1 MNADHVQLEASEQ
14 GKSEPSWP
22 GKFDHAGNASYLL
35 ADSAVVLAEY
45 EFAFSVTYLLWSK
58 KDYTL
63 GETSLTFDE
72 ATLWN
77 EEIAPHLRASIES
90 GPLNSEERRAQLAA
104 LFESNP
110 TLTREAMLRIAAFV
124 HAMWK
129 IGARAHISKRLQSS
143 ASQLVPTTRNGLA
156 ETHPLQDWRRT
167 WLNWAVGDESA
178 KFRERKRIAEEDAA
192 RQRVLQ
198 EERERREALERAQ
211 AQAEAARQRVL
222 QEERERREALERAQA
237 QAEAARQRVLQE
249 ERERK
254 HNAAKAEYKL
264 KLAAN
269 YIKTAESKEWAYG
282 DIPLTESDRRNLEC
296 EYVQEWFTSRT
307 SSQLSVQPNVDQIAA
322 ISRMSSRLLIQA
334 RAGSGKT
341 TLLVMRTIF
350 LIQHCK
356 VDPHQIILFV
366 FNKKAA
372 IEIETRLIEALGL
385 VGAPEDQLRSQ
396 LPFVQTFDAFAQ
408 ACSNWVNWEDYE
420 REDLFFNAIQTLIS
434 ERPDAVRDA
443 MKGLFQRDWERLE
456 AAFIPGR
463 EATLSTRRS
472 YEADGLRETLG
483 GEQVKSLGEHRI
495 ANFLFE
501 HDIPYRYEKPLYGT
515 QIKHWSPDFTLFPEL
530 DPNERIIVEYLGL
543 AGIPE
548 YDLKTASKKDALYGM
563 EESQRPTVIWLLP
576 ADMVTPG
583 KSNTRYKETILKA
596 LADRRLKCQPLSED
610 EIWARIKVRAVSTF
624 REVMISVAERA
635 MQLNWGASELQ
646 NAASGSPVPDL
657 LSLAAAVLAN
667 VKENPIEGK
676 RSYAEICWDA
686 AGALNASNFSPPSL
700 HWKASKLRQELD
712 ISSLREI
719 LIDEY
724 QDYAP
729 RFNALIEGL
738 ITRSPATR
746 VVAVGDDW
754 QAINRYAGSD
764 SRYIETAAREYARVL
779 LPMNHRSRKEI
790 VELGNSLMEGHG
802 PAATSEQGKDPA
814 DIRKFSI
821 DQLKIDPLEKDAVE
835 KYCDLYPN
843 VPVAISRLA
852 IPHLRKGNTVAVL
865 ARTNPELA
873 VNNRNQRKRTPLT
886 AMLSEMAG
894 TDTGLIDVGTAHSYK
909 GLQAD
914 VVILVTEKF
923 PLLHSHRVITE
934 VFGDTE
940 EVVRIDERR
949 LLYVALT
956 RAKHTLYILVRNQS
970 DDQEFVSELK
980 IPTGSWSE
988 FPPTGAHMESQEK
1001 LLVLVSGGSY
1011 QVRFALKKDGFTFRD
1026 RPQKHWQKI
1035 EHVLRDPLAIVE
1047 ELKRRPWA
1055 NSDTLTDD
1063 LYIEV
1068 RNGSKA
1074 LVASAVIRAKAGN
1087 AASELAHAASQA
1099 ESGRPAGEF
1108 TPSHELEV
1116 RRRAYESG
1124 ERSGSLRGT
1133 RDGDITTAPPVRDGG
1148 STTFRKPRERYFH
1161 DNDRVQ
1167 HHLFGIGIVVTSKL
1181 TLTDEEVTI
1190 AFVGVG
1196 VKTLAASLANL
1207 ERL

>member
-1 MNADHVQLEASEQ
+1 MNAAQVQTGDSEQ
-14 GKSEPSWP
+14 GQSEPSWP
-22 GKFDHAGNASYLL
+22 GTFNHAGKASYLL

-63 GETSLTFDE
+63 PETSLTFDE

-90 GPLNSEERRAQLAA
+90 GPLNPEERRTKLAA

-110 TLTREAMLRIAAFV
+110 NLTGEAMMRISAFL
-124 HAMWK
+124 HTMWK
-129 IGARAHISKRLQSS
+129 IGARAHISKLLRYTMWKVGARAHISKLLRLN
-143 ASQLVPTTRNGLA
+143 ASELVPTARNGLA
-156 ETHPLQDWRRT
+156 ETHPLQDWRRL
-167 WLNWAVGDESA
+167 WLNWVVGDESA
-178 KFRERKRIAEEDAA
+178 KFRERKRIAEEEAA

-198 EERERREALERAQ
+198 EERERVEALERAQ
-211 AQAEAARQRVL
+211 AQEEAARQRVL
-222 QEERERREALERAQA
+222 QEERERRD
-237 QAEAARQRVLQE
+237 
-249 ERERK
+249 
-254 HNAAKAEYKL
+254 NAAKAEYKL
-264 KLAAN
+264 RLATT
-269 YIKTAESKEWAYG
+269 YVKTAESKEWAYG
-282 DIPLTESDRRNLEC
+282 DTPLTESVRRNLEC
-296 EYVQEWFTSRT
+296 EYVQEWFTGRK
-307 SSQLSVQPNVDQIAA
+307 SSQVSVQPNADQIAA

-356 VDPHQIILFV
+356 VDPHHIILFV

-372 IEIETRLIEALGL
+372 VEIETRLIEALGL

-434 ERPDAVRDA
+434 DRPDAVRDA

-495 ANFLFE
+495 ANYLFE
-501 HDIPYRYEKPLYGT
+501 NDIPYKYEKPLYKT
-515 QIKHWSPDFTLFPEL
+515 RIKHWSPDFTLFPEL
-530 DPNERIIVEYLGL
+530 DPQERIIVEYLGL

-563 EESQRPTVIWLLP
+563 EESLRPTVIWLLP
-576 ADMVTPG
+576 ADMVTAG
-583 KSNTRYKETILKA
+583 ESNTRYKETILKA
-596 LADRRLKCQPLSED
+596 LAERRLQCQPLSED

-635 MQLNWGASELQ
+635 MQLNWGGSELQ
-646 NAASGSPVPDL
+646 NAASGSPVPEL
-657 LSLAAAVLAN
+657 LGLAAAVLAN
-667 VKENPIEGK
+667 VQENPIEGK

-712 ISSLREI
+712 LTSLREI

-729 RFNALIEGL
+729 RFSALVEGL
-738 ITRSPATR
+738 ITRSPETR

-764 SRYIETAAREYARVL
+764 SKYIETAAREYSRVL

-802 PAATSEQGKDPA
+802 PAATSEHGKDPA
-814 DIRKFSI
+814 NIYKFSI

-843 VPVAISRLA
+843 IPVAISRLA

-873 VNNRNQRKRTPLT
+873 VNNRNQHKRTPLT

-894 TDTGLIDVGTAHSYK
+894 TDTGLLDVGTAHSYK

-914 VVILVTEKF
+914 VVILLTEKF

-970 DDQEFVSELK
+970 EEQEFISELK
-980 IPTGSWSE
+980 IPPGSWDE
-988 FPPTGAHMESQEK
+988 FPPTGTHMESQEK
-1001 LLVLVSGGSY
+1001 LLILVSRGSY
-1011 QVRFALKKDGFTFRD
+1011 QVRFALKQDGFTFKD
-1026 RPQKHWQKI
+1026 QPQKHWQKI

-1055 NSDTLTDD
+1055 TSDALTDD

-1068 RNGSKA
+1068 RNRSKD

-1087 AASELAHAASQA
+1087 EAPGVANATSQV
-1099 ESGRPAGEF
+1099 EPGTSAGAF
-1108 TPSHELEV
+1108 TPSRELEV
-1116 RRRAYESG
+1116 RRRAYEAG
-1124 ERSGSLRGT
+1124 ARSGSPRVTG
-1133 RDGDITTAPPVRDGG
+1133 DGEVIAALPAHSGNSPRVRIPG
-1148 STTFRKPRERYFH
+1148 ERYFR
-1161 DNDRVQ
+1161 DGDRVQ
-1167 HHLFGIGIVVTSKL
+1167 HPRFGSGIVVTSKL
-1181 TLTDEEVTI
+1181 TRSDEEVTI
-1190 AFVGVG
+1190 AFVGLG
-1196 VKTLAASLANL
+1196 MKTLAASVANL
-1207 ERL
+1207 ELL